1 MMISTYICTIFYFMN
16 GLRPLLLCCNLII
29 DKTMKCITLYF
40 SFCLIAISSIAQPN
54 YDFSKLKRERL
65 GRGVIAIRE
74 NPSTVA
80 VSWRYLSSD
89 PMNESFD
96 IYRNG
101 EKINNHPL
109 KDATFFQDAYTGTES
124 VLYTVKARE
133 GKTESSYQLRANA
146 PSGYLNIPLNRP
158 EDGTTPLGQNY
169 FYTPNDA
176 SIGDVDG
183 DGEYEIILKWDPS
196 NAHDNSHDG
205 YTGEVYVDCYK
216 LNGQQLWRINLGKNV
231 RAGAHYTQ
239 FMVYDLDGDGH
250 AEVVMKTADG
260 TVDGVGKVIG
270 DVNAD
275 YRSEQGRILTGPEYL
290 TVFNGLT
297 GEAMQTIDYVPERGN
312 LMGWGDSRGNRSDR
326 FLACVAYLDGIHPS
340 VVMCRGYYTR
350 TVLAAFDWDGKEL
363 KQRWV
368 FDSNNPGCKDYAGQG
383 NHNLRVGDVD
393 GDGCD
398 EIIYGSC
405 AIDHNG
411 KGLYTTE
418 MGHGDAI
425 HLTHFDPSRKGLQVW
440 DCHENK
446 RDGSTYRDAAT
457 GEVLFQIKDNTDVGR
472 CMAADIDPTQP
483 GVEMWSVASG
493 GIRNV
498 KGEVVKDR
506 VRGLSCNMAV
516 WWDGDLLRELLDR
529 NRISKYNWEKG
540 ICERIA
546 IFEGTLS
553 NNGTKANP
561 CLQGDIVGDWREEVL
576 MRTTDNTALRLYV
589 STIPTDYRFHTFLE
603 DPIYRISIATQ
614 NVAYNQPTQP
624 GFYFGPELQGTVFRG
639 CEIPGKKTVVNDSN
653 TPLHLLQPAYQ
664 GTYGD
669 LTPGQVKKDID
680 RVFAY
685 IDKETPA
692 RVVDKNTGKLIT
704 DYTTMGEEAQLER
717 GAFRLASYEWGV
729 TYSALI
735 AAAEATGDQRY
746 MDYVQ
751 NRFRFL
757 AEVAPHFKRVYEEK
771 GTTDPQL
778 LQILTPHALDDAGAV
793 CAAMVK
799 VRVKDRSLPVDGL
812 IGNYFDFIQNKEY
825 RLADGTFARNRPQ
838 HNTLWLD
845 DMFMGI
851 PAVAQMS
858 RYDKAQ
864 KEIYLAEAVRQFLQ
878 FADRMFIPEKGLY
891 RHGWVESSTDHPA
904 FCWARANGWAML
916 TACELLDVLPE
927 DYPQRAKVMDYFRAH
942 VRGVTA
948 LQSGEGLWHQLLD
961 RNDSYLETSATA
973 IYVYCL
979 AHAINKG
986 WIDAIAYGPVAH
998 LGWHAVAGKINAEG
1012 QVEGT
1017 CVGTGMAFDPAFYY
1031 YRPVNVYAAHGY
1043 GPVLWAGAEMISL
1056 LKNQYPQ
1063 MNDSAVQYYQ
1073 VKQKTTAPIFAIDTE
1088 EKKD

>member
-1 MMISTYICTIFYFMN
+1 MN
-16 GLRPLLLCCNLII
+16 IRIIAIALLL
-29 DKTMKCITLYF
+29 
-40 SFCLIAISSIAQPN
+40 IALPVSAQ
-54 YDFSKLKRERL
+54 K
-65 GRGVIAIRE
+65 
-74 NPSTVA
+74 
-80 VSWRYLSSD
+80 
-89 PMNESFD
+89 
-96 IYRNG
+96 
-101 EKINNHPL
+101 
-109 KDATFFQDAYTGTES
+109 
-124 VLYTVKARE
+124 
-133 GKTESSYQLRANA
+133 
-146 PSGYLNIPLNRP
+146 
-158 EDGTTPLGQNY
+158 
-169 FYTPNDA
+169 
-176 SIGDVDG
+176 
-183 DGEYEIILKWDPS
+183 
-196 NAHDNSHDG
+196 
-205 YTGEVYVDCYK
+205 
-216 LNGQQLWRINLGKNV
+216 
-231 RAGAHYTQ
+231 
-239 FMVYDLDGDGH
+239 
-250 AEVVMKTADG
+250 
-260 TVDGVGKVIG
+260 
-270 DVNAD
+270 
-275 YRSEQGRILTGPEYL
+275 
-290 TVFNGLT
+290 
-297 GEAMQTIDYVPERGN
+297 
-312 LMGWGDSRGNRSDR
+312 
-326 FLACVAYLDGIHPS
+326 
-340 VVMCRGYYTR
+340 
-350 TVLAAFDWDGKEL
+350 
-363 KQRWV
+363 
-368 FDSNNPGCKDYAGQG
+368 
-383 NHNLRVGDVD
+383 
-393 GDGCD
+393 
-398 EIIYGSC
+398 
-405 AIDHNG
+405 
-411 KGLYTTE
+411 
-418 MGHGDAI
+418 
-425 HLTHFDPSRKGLQVW
+425 
-440 DCHENK
+440 
-446 RDGSTYRDAAT
+446 
-457 GEVLFQIKDNTDVGR
+457 
-472 CMAADIDPTQP
+472 
-483 GVEMWSVASG
+483 
-493 GIRNV
+493 
-498 KGEVVKDR
+498 
-506 VRGLSCNMAV
+506 
-516 WWDGDLLRELLDR
+516 
-529 NRISKYNWEKG
+529 
-540 ICERIA
+540 
-546 IFEGTLS
+546 
-553 NNGTKANP
+553 
-561 CLQGDIVGDWREEVL
+561 
-576 MRTTDNTALRLYV
+576 
-589 STIPTDYRFHTFLE
+589 
-603 DPIYRISIATQ
+603 
-614 NVAYNQPTQP
+614 
-624 GFYFGPELQGTVFRG
+624 
-639 CEIPGKKTVVNDSN
+639 KKTVVNDSN

-669 LTPGQVKKDID
+669 LAPEQVKKEVD

-692 RVVDKNTGKLIT
+692 RVVDKNTGKVIT

-735 AAAEATGDQRY
+735 AASEATGDIRY

-757 AEVAPHFKRVYEEK
+757 AEVAPHFKRVYKEK

-799 VRVKDRSLPVDGL
+799 VRLKDPSLPVDEL
-812 IGNYFDFIQNKEY
+812 ICNYFDFIINKEY

-858 RYDKAQ
+858 YYDKDQ
-864 KEIYLAEAVRQFLQ
+864 KDKYLAEAVRQFLQ

-891 RHGWVESSTDHPA
+891 RHGWVESSSDHPA

-1043 GPVLWAGAEMISL
+1043 GPVLWAGAEMIRL

-1088 EKKD
+1088 EKRD

>member
-133 GKTESSYQLRANA
+133 GKTESSYQLPANA

-312 LMGWGDSRGNRSDR
+312 LMDWGDSRGNRSDR

-368 FDSNNPGCKDYAGQG
+368 FDSNNPGCEDYAGQG

-411 KGLYTTE
+411 KGLYTTK

-457 GEVLFQIKDNTDVGR
+457 GEILFQIKDSTDVGR

-812 IGNYFDFIQNKEY
+812 IENYFDFIQNKEY

-948 LQSGEGLWHQLLD
+948 LQSREGLWHQLLD

-1043 GPVLWAGAEMISL
+1043 GPVLWAGTEMISL
-1056 LKNQYPQ
+1056 LKNHYPQ

-1088 EKKD
+1088 EKKN